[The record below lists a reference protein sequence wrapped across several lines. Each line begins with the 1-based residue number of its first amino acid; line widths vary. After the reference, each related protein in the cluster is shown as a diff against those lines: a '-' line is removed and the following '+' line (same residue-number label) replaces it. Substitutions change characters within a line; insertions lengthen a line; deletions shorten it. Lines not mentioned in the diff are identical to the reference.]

1 MKIGK
6 VVFRFLF
13 FVFFVWNWEGVA
25 LWRHNGRSRGSLSQ
39 EIKTIVIFFL
49 SV

>member
-6 VVFRFLF
+6 VVFFGFCFL
-13 FVFFVWNWEGVA
+13 FFVWNWEWVA
-25 LWRHNGRSRGSLSQ
+25 LRRPNGKSRGSLSQ
-39 EIKTIVIFFL
+39 EIKTIEIFFL